1 VDYSFFCLNVL
12 KNIRQ
17 MKAMLKKLL
26 LAAILIACRIM
37 LFAQDQPA
45 WVSVYNG
52 PTDGNDVATAMAVDD
67 AGFVYVSGT
76 DFSTIKYSPSGTQ
89 RWVQQ
94 YAGGYA
100 TCMAIDQS
108 ANIYV
113 AGAFKTDTS
122 GYDYAAIKFDSAG
135 NRKWVS
141 TYAGSNGSDQVNGI
155 AVDKQGNVYITGA
168 SAGASD
174 MWCDYITVKI
184 SPSGGIL
191 WTQRFGG
198 SYMTNERA
206 TAITVSDSGFVY
218 VTGYFDKFYN
228 HGRYDFG
235 TIKYTPEGDTVWTR
249 FYNGT
254 GNDDDI
260 PHAIAVDH
268 EGNVYITGQSWGN
281 WYDDYATLKYNAAGT
296 LLWAAC
302 YNGPVNSFDKAY
314 SLKLDASGNV
324 YITGASGGLGINYDY
339 ATIKYSN
346 SGVQQWVARYN
357 GPDNQD
363 DYATALT
370 IDNKG
375 NILVTGYSDNAPS
388 PNIKL
393 SDYATVK
400 YNSAGIEQWSGRYN
414 GPGKYKD
421 RANAIAADKTGN
433 FYVTGSAGYYV
444 EQGNFAD
451 YATLRYNAGTNNP
464 VLTDS
469 VTKIT
474 FSSALV
480 YASISN
486 TGWPVLG
493 RGVVYS
499 QTVVVPTLG
508 SGTVVEAGSGEGDF
522 SVPIN
527 NLSANKPYF
536 VRAYAVGENDTVYG
550 GVVSFKTLPMV
561 IAALTEGFG
570 NISNLSGVVNRN
582 GALVWNGSSWILNN
596 TWSHRYFNNVSTNTR
611 LKPVEII
618 NVASFEKDTAF
629 MIQNYLIDELVYQYS
644 YPAKNGGNYWYVA
657 IGYMIT
663 DTISK
668 KNIVLRS
675 RGTGTGLTNS
685 YFDIYIENETSS
697 GVPPQITA
705 IRSDPRWY
713 TYSGMTIEDV
723 LTQTSP
729 TDSLTGK
736 FSSTGGWYFMD
747 IGGGGDMG
755 PAGVGKSFIFHTA
768 SFSLADV
775 NTADHDSTYA
785 SDFAVRW
792 MDAKGTVREM
802 EFVPGLLSETFV
814 TGVQASDPL
823 IHGQMSI
830 SPNPVTTTATISY
843 TLTTGCPVSVR
854 LFSYAGKEIKRL
866 NIAASKAGI
875 QSATVDMSDLP
886 AGIYLC
892 RISTRSSETTGK
904 IIKAQ

>member
-1 VDYSFFCLNVL
+1 M
-12 KNIRQ
+12 KNFTV
-17 MKAMLKKLL
+17 LL
-26 LAAILIACRIM
+26 LFSILTFR
-37 LFAQDQPA
+37 LFGQTDPA
-45 WVSVYNG
+45 WVSVFNG
-52 PTDGNDVATAMAVDD
+52 PADGNDVATAIVADD
-67 AGFVYVSGT
+67 SGFVYVSGT
-76 DFSTIKYSPSGTQ
+76 DFSTIKYTPSGTQ

-100 TCMAIDQS
+100 TCMAMDQS

-184 SPSGGIL
+184 SSSGQTL
-191 WTQRFGG
+191 WTRRFGG
-198 SYMTNERA
+198 SYITNERA
-206 TAITVSDSGFVY
+206 TAIAVSDSGFVY

-281 WYDDYATLKYNAAGT
+281 WYDDYATIKYNAAGT
-296 LLWAAC
+296 LLWEAR

-314 SLKLDASGNV
+314 ALKLDDDGNI

-339 ATIKYSN
+339 TTIKYNN

-400 YNSAGIEQWSGRYN
+400 YSPAGIEQWSGRYN

-421 RANAIAADKTGN
+421 RANAIAADKAGN

-486 TGWPVLG
+486 AGWPVSG

-522 SVPIN
+522 SVSIN

-550 GVVSFKTLPMV
+550 GVVSFKTLPVV
-561 IAALTEGFG
+561 IAALTEGG
-570 NISNLSGVVNRN
+570 GIISNLSGVVNRN
-582 GALVWNGSSWILNN
+582 GAMVWNGSSWVLNN
-596 TWSHRYFNNVSTNTR
+596 TWSHRYFSNVSTNTR
-611 LKPVEII
+611 LKPVERI
-618 NVASFEKDTAF
+618 NIASFAKDTAYTF
-629 MIQNYLIDELVYQYS
+629 LNYQIAEHVYQYT
-644 YPAKNGGNYWYVA
+644 YPAKNGGNYWYDA
-657 IGYMIT
+657 IGYMVF

-675 RGTGTGLTNS
+675 RGTGNGLTNS
-685 YFDIYIENETSS
+685 YFDIYIENETST

-705 IRSDPRWY
+705 IRSDPKWY
-713 TYSGMTIEDV
+713 TFTGMTMEEV
-723 LTQTSP
+723 LAQTSA
-729 TDSLTGK
+729 TDSLTGE
-736 FSSTGGWYFMD
+736 FSSAGGWYFLD
-747 IGGGGDMG
+747 IGGGGDLG

-768 SFSLADV
+768 SFSLADA

-802 EFVPGLLSETFV
+802 EFVPGLLSETYV
-814 TGVQASDPL
+814 TGVQESDHL
-823 IHGQMSI
+823 LLGQMSI
-830 SPNPVTTTATISY
+830 SPNPVSTTATISY
-843 TLTTGCPVSVR
+843 TLQTRCPVSVR
-854 LFSYAGKEIKRL
+854 LFSYSGKEIKRY
-866 NIAASKAGI
+866 NIVASKAGI
-875 QSATVDMSDLP
+875 QSVTVDVSDLP

-892 RISTRSSETTGK
+892 RISASSTVVTGK
-904 IIKAQ
+904 IVKAR